1 MAKKKIAKKTTIKT
15 SSTATPKATPGRLQL
30 ELRRTDRELVEL
42 LRKHVETAR
51 QIAELR
57 IEAGEVLFDPHQDDE
72 SVEAAVAGA
81 SEPLDPEVVRAIFR
95 ELSSGVR
102 ATIHRLR
109 IAHLGP
115 QHSYSHLAAIEYFG
129 QSVDFIPVATIGSV
143 FKEVEAGHADF
154 GIVPLE
160 NSTDGRVS
168 DTLDMFTRLSVRIC
182 GEVNLPIQ
190 HALLANCTRQEIKE
204 VRSKPQALSQCR
216 GWLAE
221 HIPGAKLVNVAST
234 SDAARAAAVEPGVA
248 AVASVQAGTHFGL
261 NILAENIADNPLNKT
276 RFSVIG
282 SEISL
287 RSGNDKTAIMFQ
299 LDDRAGA
306 LADALGIFR
315 RNRLNLT
322 WIESFPIP
330 GEVRAYLFFI
340 ELEGHETDL
349 RVRRAL
355 ESLQK
360 KTILMKVLGSFASPE
375 ARS

>member
-1 MAKKKIAKKTTIKT
+1 MAKKKTTKKTTSKA
-15 SSTATPKATPGRLQL
+15 SPKATPGRLSQ

-42 LRKHVETAR
+42 IRKHIETAR
-51 QIAELR
+51 QLAQLR
-57 IEAGEVLFDPHQDDE
+57 IEAGETAFDPSQE
-72 SVEAAVAGA
+72 SELIDAVAA
-81 SEPLDPEVVRAIFR
+81 RALAPLDPEVVRAVFR
-95 ELSSGVR
+95 ELSSGTR
-102 ATIHRLR
+102 ATIHRRR

-115 QHSYSHLAAIEYFG
+115 LHSYSHLAAIEYFG
-129 QSVDFIPVATIGSV
+129 QSVDFLPVSTIKSV
-143 FKEVEAGHADF
+143 FGEVEAGHADF

-160 NSTDGRVS
+160 NSTDGRVA

-182 GEVNLPIQ
+182 GEVNLPIC
-190 HALLANCTRQEIKE
+190 HSLLAKCARGEIKE

-216 GWLAE
+216 SWLAK
-221 HIPGAKLVNVAST
+221 HVPGASLVNVSST
-234 SDAARAAAVEPGVA
+234 SDAARAAAKESGVA

-261 NILAENIADNPLNKT
+261 DILAENIADNPRNTT

-282 SEISL
+282 SETAP
-287 RSGNDKTAIMFQ
+287 RSGDDKTAIMFQ
-299 LDDRAGA
+299 LEDRAGA

-330 GEVRAYLFFI
+330 GEERAYLFFI
-340 ELEGHETDL
+340 ELAGHESDL

-360 KTILMKVLGSFASPE
+360 KTILLKVLGSFASP
-375 ARS
+375 

>member
-1 MAKKKIAKKTTIKT
+1 MAKKKTAKKTSTQTT
-15 SSTATPKATPGRLQL
+15 SKGTPGKLRQ
-30 ELRRTDRELVEL
+30 ELRRTDRQLVQL
-42 LRKHVETAR
+42 LRQRVETA
-51 QIAELR
+51 QQLAQLQMEGGQLPFDPLEENES
-57 IEAGEVLFDPHQDDE
+57 IEA
-72 SVEAAVAGA
+72 AAAKATG
-81 SEPLDPEVVRAIFR
+81 PLDPGVVRAIFR
-95 ELSSGVR
+95 ELSSGTR
-102 ATIHRLR
+102 ATMHRLR

-129 QSVDFIPVATIGSV
+129 QSVEFIPVATIKSV
-143 FKEVEAGHADF
+143 FHEVQEKHADF

-182 GEVNLPIQ
+182 GEVDLPIR
-190 HALLANCTRQEIKE
+190 HALLANCTREEIKE

-221 HIPGAKLVNVAST
+221 HVPGAKLVSVSST
-234 SDAARAAAVEPGVA
+234 SDAARVASQEHGIA
-248 AVASVQAGTHFGL
+248 AVASEQAGTFFGL
-261 NILAENIADNPLNKT
+261 NVLAGNIADNPSNMT

-282 SEISL
+282 PETAP

-299 LDDRAGA
+299 LHDRAGA

-315 RNRLNLT
+315 RNRINLT

-340 ELEGHETDL
+340 ELEGHESDL
-349 RVRRAL
+349 RVRRAI

-360 KTILMKVLGSFASPE
+360 KTLLMKVLGSFA
-375 ARS
+375 AT